1 GRRALGYRA
10 ETVRRRHGGT
20 VFPGTQR
27 GSTIR
32 AMSTFAVVAHRVTPT
47 NTRLGMVLTPAQAVA
62 RLGRGDIALGRL
74 DVLTTLDGIE
84 PGLWALERLAASG
97 VTVLNPRH
105 ALVAAHDKLA
115 TAEALYAA
123 RIHHPY
129 TVHVAPWLP

>member
-20 VFPGTQR
+20 VFPGLVK

-47 NTRLGMVLTPAQAVA
+47 NTRLGAVLTPAQAVA

-74 DVLTTLDGIE
+74 DVLTTLDGVK
-84 PGLWALERLAASG
+84 PGRWAVARLPASG
-97 VTVLNPRH
+97 VSMRH
-105 ALVAAHDKLA
+105 
-115 TAEALYAA
+115 
-123 RIHHPY
+123 R
-129 TVHVAPWLP
+129 

>member
-20 VFPGTQR
+20 VFPGLVK

-47 NTRLGMVLTPAQAVA
+47 NTRLGTVLTPAQAVA

-74 DVLTTLDGIE
+74 DVLTTLDGIA
-84 PGLWALERLAASG
+84 PGLWALERLATSG
-97 VTVLNPRH
+97 VTVLNRRES
-105 ALVAAHDKLA
+105 LVAAHDKLA
-115 TAEALYAA
+115 TAEALY
-123 RIHHPY
+123 
-129 TVHVAPWLP
+129 